1 MKIKI
6 VCSEIMKKKFL
17 EAIKEHTIDCGNQGE
32 LIVIEPHIDTNTLLV
47 KEQEELVQI
56 AIEDI
61 LYIDSYGNDILV
73 HTQDDVYQARENL
86 YTLEAQLY
94 EKGFL
99 RIHKSYI
106 VNKRA
111 IMRIRPSIHMK
122 FQLVL
127 TSQEVLEVTRS
138 YYYAFKE
145 EMGF

>member
-1 MKIKI
+1 M
-6 VCSEIMKKKFL
+6 L
-17 EAIKEHTIDCGNQGE
+17 EPQ
-32 LIVIEPHIDTNTLLV
+32 IDTDTLLV
-47 KEQEELVQI
+47 KEQEEYIQI

-61 LYIDSYGNDILV
+61 LYIDSYADDIQV
-73 HTQDDVYQARENL
+73 HTQAGIFQARENL

-106 VNKRA
+106 VNKKA
-111 IMRIRPSIHMK
+111 VLRIRPSIHMK

-127 TSQEVLEVTRS
+127 RNQEVVEVSRS
-138 YYYAFKE
+138 YYYTFKE